1 MGEDEV
7 TLTSWLHAQA
17 ERTKKTEERR
27 GGYMATS
34 DVGSDKGPEPG
45 DDAQS
50 RGRPAR
56 GRGLCRR
63 PERRLIHPFPSPLQ
77 DISFAVP
84 SDAPWQLRPCRI

>member
-56 GRGLCRR
+56 GRGWALR
-63 PERRLIHPFPSPLQ
+63 
-77 DISFAVP
+77 FADNLSVQSSGVRK
-84 SDAPWQLRPCRI
+84 SDPDNCEK